1 LTNLQLYHFSFH
13 SEARD
18 IGFNNGLNYDFLS
31 CSLQHHNTLSFWT
44 LTLYLTNDLPTGY
57 GPSPQIPLATMYT
70 ATDIVVLSSSPDQIP
85 SHSLAEPKCDPEK
98 LFVLSPVSSSPSSL
112 PSPSE
117 LFQPPTRSRFFKIG
131 DGNDGSS
138 RTAKEESETGTKP
151 KDLAASRRKPA
162 ARGGRQKRTK
172 GQPTNESQALFDH
185 SEPPIL
191 KHNGCTSKKG
201 PGPKKK
207 RTDAANKRTKS
218 ENKTITGKVAKSGIT
233 EATQSEDKIKE
244 LVTSDVSPGKSPA
257 NKLELEKDGLQ
268 LEVAMKRRLDWTP
281 TKDTGKQAVALDDT
295 GDNKTRFGNLLSEYG
310 FLKAATDSQ
319 GDLKLSDGGAPT
331 KRRRL
336 EVRVL

>member
-1 LTNLQLYHFSFH
+1 
-13 SEARD
+13 
-18 IGFNNGLNYDFLS
+18 
-31 CSLQHHNTLSFWT
+31 
-44 LTLYLTNDLPTGY
+44 
-57 GPSPQIPLATMYT
+57 
-70 ATDIVVLSSSPDQIP
+70 
-85 SHSLAEPKCDPEK
+85 
-98 LFVLSPVSSSPSSL
+98 
-112 PSPSE
+112 
-117 LFQPPTRSRFFKIG
+117 
-131 DGNDGSS
+131 
-138 RTAKEESETGTKP
+138 
-151 KDLAASRRKPA
+151 
-162 ARGGRQKRTK
+162 
-172 GQPTNESQALFDH
+172 
-185 SEPPIL
+185 
-191 KHNGCTSKKG
+191 
-201 PGPKKK
+201 
-207 RTDAANKRTKS
+207 
-218 ENKTITGKVAKSGIT
+218 VAKSGIT